1 MNMHRGPDRGLGI
14 PSPAAD
20 RDYRGSPQV
29 EVAGQSRQASASE
42 THLEN
47 LSRIY
52 QRLGQLYERSLRL
65 ADIHTGCV
73 PASPR
78 DPKKDVNPVSTVA
91 KMHYATSLIDEQI
104 TEIESA
110 LRRLEDL

>member
-29 EVAGQSRQASASE
+29 EVAGQVRQSSATE

-52 QRLGQLYERSLRL
+52 QRLGSVFEKTMRL

-73 PASPR
+73 PPAPR

-91 KMHYATSLIDEQI
+91 KMHYATALIDDQI
-104 TEIESA
+104 SEIEA
-110 LRRLEDL
+110 NLRRLEDL